1 MNTRQSHEVIAFE
14 GNRRIASGPLVLVEP
29 KIREAITRAAG
40 AVLVFDDR
48 TGAQVD
54 LELGSV
60 PDQAKDGSHPVG
72 LEEPDE
78 SRRAGRPRLGVVPRE
93 VTLLPRHWEWLG
105 RQPGGASAALRRIVE
120 QARRLTSNEENIRG
134 AREALYRFMTAMA
147 GNAVGYEE
155 AIRALFA
162 GDAARFSSL
171 TTAWAT
177 DVRDHLWRWAPA
189 AFGHPSSPLDGSI
202 PFPKREAV
210 VRACQSA
217 FGGVAIDSV
226 ERITHGA
233 SGAGVFKLTVDGR
246 NYLLRVEGEPDGFR
260 DPRRQYACLGIAADA
275 GVAPRLIYADP
286 NDGVAITDFLSTDLT
301 PPAGWNKA
309 ELVRM
314 LTGTVKVLHAA
325 PLFPALVN
333 YLEGVEALMRSC
345 QATGI
350 LPARALEK
358 YRRYFN
364 KLLKAYPDGKRA
376 RADLVSSHN
385 DLNPGNVL
393 FQGNKAWLVD
403 WESAFAADR
412 YVDLASIANFF
423 ATKDHERELMLQAYF
438 GSGLN
443 DYHRARLFLMQ
454 QANRIF
460 YAMVIFNFVAAA
472 HPGTR
477 LKAADLGRTR
487 LSEVIAEM
495 ANFQA
500 QPDKARFAC
509 AFLREA
515 LIAFESP
522 AFGKALAVV
531 INHNRPKQR

>member
-1 MNTRQSHEVIAFE
+1 
-14 GNRRIASGPLVLVEP
+14 
-29 KIREAITRAAG
+29 
-40 AVLVFDDR
+40 
-48 TGAQVD
+48 
-54 LELGSV
+54 
-60 PDQAKDGSHPVG
+60 
-72 LEEPDE
+72 
-78 SRRAGRPRLGVVPRE
+78 
-93 VTLLPRHWEWLG
+93 
-105 RQPGGASAALRRIVE
+105 
-120 QARRLTSNEENIRG
+120 
-134 AREALYRFMTAMA
+134 
-147 GNAVGYEE
+147 
-155 AIRALFA
+155 
-162 GDAARFSSL
+162 
-171 TTAWAT
+171 
-177 DVRDHLWRWAPA
+177 
-189 AFGHPSSPLDGSI
+189 
-202 PFPKREAV
+202 
-210 VRACQSA
+210 
-217 FGGVAIDSV
+217 
-226 ERITHGA
+226 
-233 SGAGVFKLTVDGR
+233 
-246 NYLLRVEGEPDGFR
+246 
-260 DPRRQYACLGIAADA
+260 
-275 GVAPRLIYADP
+275 
-286 NDGVAITDFLSTDLT
+286 
-301 PPAGWNKA
+301 
-309 ELVRM
+309 M

-358 YRRYFN
+358 HRRYFN

-423 ATKDHERELMLQAYF
+423 ATKDHERALMLQAYF

-460 YAMVIFNFVAAA
+460 YAMVIFNFVAAV

-495 ANFQA
+495 ANFLE

-522 AFGKALAVV
+522 AFDKALAVV
-531 INHNRPKQR
+531 INHNRPKRRKGVPAARKATSAPRR

>member
-1 MNTRQSHEVIAFE
+1 
-14 GNRRIASGPLVLVEP
+14 
-29 KIREAITRAAG
+29 
-40 AVLVFDDR
+40 
-48 TGAQVD
+48 
-54 LELGSV
+54 
-60 PDQAKDGSHPVG
+60 
-72 LEEPDE
+72 
-78 SRRAGRPRLGVVPRE
+78 
-93 VTLLPRHWEWLG
+93 
-105 RQPGGASAALRRIVE
+105 
-120 QARRLTSNEENIRG
+120 
-134 AREALYRFMTAMA
+134 
-147 GNAVGYEE
+147 
-155 AIRALFA
+155 
-162 GDAARFSSL
+162 
-171 TTAWAT
+171 
-177 DVRDHLWRWAPA
+177 
-189 AFGHPSSPLDGSI
+189 
-202 PFPKREAV
+202 
-210 VRACQSA
+210 
-217 FGGVAIDSV
+217 VAIDSV
-226 ERITHGA
+226 EPITQGA

-246 NYLLRVEGEPDGFR
+246 NYLLRIEGPPDGFR
-260 DPRRQYACLGIAADA
+260 DPRRQYTCLKIAADA
-275 GVAPRLIYADP
+275 GVAPRLIYADA
-286 NDGVAITDFLSTDLT
+286 NDGVAITDFLSADLT
-301 PPAGWNKA
+301 PSAGWNKP

-314 LTGTVKVLHAA
+314 LTGTVRVLHAA
-325 PLFPALVN
+325 PLFPSLVN

-358 YRRYFN
+358 HRRYFD
-364 KLLKAYPDGKRA
+364 KLVKAYPGGKRVK
-376 RADLVSSHN
+376 ADLVSSHN

-423 ATKDHERELMLQAYF
+423 ATKGHERELMLQAYF

-460 YAMVIFNFVAAA
+460 YAMLIFNFVAAA

-495 ANFQA
+495 ANFQE

-509 AFLREA
+509 AFLHEA

-522 AFGKALAVV
+522 AFEKALAVV
-531 INHNRPKQR
+531 TNHNQPKQRKGVPAARKATSGPR